1 MGTQSTPPTAR
12 AARSATSRE
21 VGFGRDEWYTCAE
34 IQVRG
39 REMAGGRRRRRAVAM
54 ATAEEGS
61 SGGGSGG
68 GWSRRAERRQKG

>member
-1 MGTQSTPPTAR
+1 MLAMAPTMGTQPTPPAAR

-21 VGFGRDEWYTCAE
+21 VGFGRDEWYMCAE
-34 IQVRG
+34 IKVRG
-39 REMAGGRRRRRAVAM
+39 REMAGGRTRTRRAVAM

-68 GWSRRAERRQKG
+68 G

>member
-1 MGTQSTPPTAR
+1 MRAMAPTMGTQSTPPTAR

-21 VGFGRDEWYTCAE
+21 VGFGRDEWYMCAE

-39 REMAGGRRRRRAVAM
+39 REMAGGRRRTRRAVAM

-68 GWSRRAERRQKG
+68 G